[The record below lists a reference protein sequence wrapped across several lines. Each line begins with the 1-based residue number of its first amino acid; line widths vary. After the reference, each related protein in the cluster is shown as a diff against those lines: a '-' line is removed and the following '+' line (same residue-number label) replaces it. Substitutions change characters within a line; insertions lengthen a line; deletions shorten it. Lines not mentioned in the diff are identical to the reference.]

1 MEIIFA
7 MLIYFLTALLVG
19 TILYLTIGK
28 KLKRSEK
35 KGQET
40 EVITPKEKEKTLSC
54 PLNEIMGY
62 EFVTIQ
68 KVNNPDNDVQDSHF
82 ETEEQDYINPL
93 RAVGGIPDN
102 EHDAEEE
109 NRFVTV
115 ASTNMPQT
123 ASEQTIPSNTENMV
137 DEQDIDGPIVDM
149 DVCNYMDYFN
159 NDEDNEKDQEDSIS
173 EWLCGQK
180 DDNSS
185 SHFNDIQE
193 NEEKVTETET
203 DEEKKTTDDLLEE
216 FCEIKTTDDI
226 ETASEISSLMG
237 N

>member
-7 MLIYFLTALLVG
+7 ILIYFLTALLVG

-28 KLKRSEK
+28 KLKRSER

-123 ASEQTIPSNTENMV
+123 ASEQTSPSNTENMV

-149 DVCNYMDYFN
+149 DV
-159 NDEDNEKDQEDSIS
+159 
-173 EWLCGQK
+173 
-180 DDNSS
+180 
-185 SHFNDIQE
+185 
-193 NEEKVTETET
+193 
-203 DEEKKTTDDLLEE
+203 
-216 FCEIKTTDDI
+216 
-226 ETASEISSLMG
+226 
-237 N
+237 